1 MELALEDMGKPIGE
15 EDYQLIHS
23 GCGEVEW
30 LECEFVFCEFKH
42 RRASQVM
49 LYHSLYIMVW
59 DGVHK
64 SLTHPLF
71 IKKTINYSV
80 EKFVK
85 Q

>member
-30 LECEFVFCEFKH
+30 KGLEYRTTSEAITKSTITAIKLLILRSFQRK
-42 RRASQVM
+42 
-49 LYHSLYIMVW
+49 
-59 DGVHK
+59 GV
-64 SLTHPLF
+64 
-71 IKKTINYSV
+71 V
-80 EKFVK
+80 

>member
-1 MELALEDMGKPIGE
+1 MGKPIGE

-42 RRASQVM
+42 RRASQVI

-59 DGVHK
+59 DGV
-64 SLTHPLF
+64 S
-71 IKKTINYSV
+71 
-80 EKFVK
+80 
-85 Q
+85 